1 MSRSVLPDPN
11 PQLTESA
18 SEVGLL
24 DPSGLGPQR
33 TRAHRWETA
42 AVPWL
47 STVKLPWGLEVKLL
61 NISKSG
67 LLVESGSKL
76 NPGSTTIF
84 HLSGPNKNLTVSA
97 RIVRSQVGAVTS
109 RGVKYLAAALFDQTI
124 DALEQRR
131 ATPQRSIAGPKA
143 LADLLARVMEERENG
158 SDPTMLR
165 ASFEEGIRR
174 LVSAREVEI
183 REEASA
189 SSDGSELV
197 CFPVPANRGFRT
209 TLQATF
215 EPNDTPQA
223 DEVKILKAAA
233 TLAAFIL
240 QFENISR
247 DFAVN
252 DRETSKARSEW

>member
-1 MSRSVLPDPN
+1 MSRSVLLDPDL
-11 PQLTESA
+11 QLTELA
-18 SEVGLL
+18 TEDGLL
-24 DPSGLGPQR
+24 DHSGLGAKR
-33 TRAHRWETA
+33 CRAHRWETA
-42 AVPWL
+42 DVPWL
-47 STVKLPWGLEVKLL
+47 SAVKLPWGLEVKLL

-76 NPGSTTIF
+76 DPGSTTTF
-84 HLSGPNKNLTVSA
+84 HLSGSNKDLTVSA

-109 RGVKYLAAALFDQTI
+109 RGVKYLAAALFDKTI

-131 ATPQRSIAGPKA
+131 ATPQRSIAAPKA

-158 SDPTMLR
+158 SDPAMLR
-165 ASFEEGIRR
+165 ASFEEGIKR

-183 REEASA
+183 REEVDAA
-189 SSDGSELV
+189 TDGSEFV

-223 DEVKILKAAA
+223 DEVRILKAAA
-233 TLAAFIL
+233 TLAGFIL

-247 DFAVN
+247 DFAANDGESFKAVN
-252 DRETSKARSEW
+252 AW